1 LGVKTIRKVLASLV
15 ICIVLMLTLSGVSA
29 EEISADSSAG
39 NGDSGSV
46 EPTYT
51 LVYAILGILFV
62 CVLFYTGHIQNND

>member
-29 EEISADSSAG
+29 EEIGADSSVG
-39 NGDSGSV
+39 NGDSVSV

-51 LVYAILGILFV
+51 LVYAIFGILFV
-62 CVLFYTGHIQNND
+62 CVLFYRSYIQN